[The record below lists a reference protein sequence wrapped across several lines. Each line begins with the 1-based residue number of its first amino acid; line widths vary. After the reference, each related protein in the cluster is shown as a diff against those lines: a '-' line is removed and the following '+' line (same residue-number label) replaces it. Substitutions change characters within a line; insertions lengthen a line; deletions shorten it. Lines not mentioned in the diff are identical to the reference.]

1 MSNVCVLAS
10 CAALKIWVEK
20 LGFENVRIVDVSDTS
35 IEEQRATEWMRN
47 ESLVDFLD
55 PNDHSK
61 TIEGYPAPKRAVL
74 IATKPYAEQLDE

>member
-1 MSNVCVLAS
+1 
-10 CAALKIWVEK
+10 
-20 LGFENVRIVDVSDTS
+20 
-35 IEEQRATEWMRN
+35 MRN

-61 TIEGYPAPKRAVL
+61 TVEGYPAPKRAVL